1 VPAPAPPPAAAAAVQ
16 QGARPPPLHHV
27 TPRADWAASE
37 DQLIR
42 EGVAKF
48 GCKWRRIALQL
59 PGRSDDAVR
68 NRWHRLQPGGK
79 PKADK
84 ADKPLPAAGGAGGAA
99 AAGAVLAPRTGVA
112 SGLRP
117 SSSAGYHPAAGGGA
131 SPQGDSPK
139 VERVSWTA
147 REDQIILDGVHELGH
162 KWNRLAHRLHGRTEH
177 AIRNRYHRLQ
187 SLAADRHVAPPQS
200 VQSVQGVQSVQSVQS
215 VQGVLQPAKPARAGA
230 AASGGGTRG
239 GVDSGLIGMLGMR
252 KVAAADLAAELS
264 LDLAPEDEISL
275 PEIALPPL
283 SPTAAFRLHCI

>member
-1 VPAPAPPPAAAAAVQ
+1 MGASALAPAPAPPPACAAAASAGP

-27 TPRADWAASE
+27 TPRADWAAAE
-37 DQLIR
+37 DALIR

-48 GCKWRRIALQL
+48 GCKWRRIAQQL

-79 PKADK
+79 PKAEK
-84 ADKPLPAAGGAGGAA
+84 VDKPLPGGAGGAGGA
-99 AAGAVLAPRTGVA
+99 VLAPRSGVA

-117 SSSAGYHPAAGGGA
+117 SSSAGYHPAAGGG

-187 SLAADRHVAPPQS
+187 SLAADRHVAPPQ
-200 VQSVQGVQSVQSVQS
+200 GVQSAQS
-215 VQGVLQPAKPARAGA
+215 VLQPAKPARAGA
-230 AASGGGTRG
+230 GASGGGTKG
-239 GVDSGLIGMLGMR
+239 GLDSGLLGMLGMR

-264 LDLAPEDEISL
+264 LELADEVEISL
-275 PEIALPPL
+275 PEISLPPL